1 MIEIL
6 TKVYKASWSRGLEA
20 IQIYKPNEAP
30 THLKPF
36 EIVLMLNFWR
46 KAPEGSPLRKCDKD
60 LKLEFGNS
68 EYILCNKNLTSTW
81 LPWTCESR
89 FRFYGYLKL
98 RDNDILPIQII
109 FFSFINDKCSC
120 KTVIL
125 WKSSRCSHVKY
136 MYLYNPPWVTSRK
149 FVNTVRHV
157 TAIKPMKRAQ
167 HTKFTVT

>member
-1 MIEIL
+1 MKFRLKFVKFLDPEAL
-6 TKVYKASWSRGLEA
+6 KRSRYPSRTKHPLICNRL
-20 IQIYKPNEAP
+20 N
-30 THLKPF
+30 
-36 EIVLMLNFWR
+36 VLMLNFWR
-46 KAPEGSPLRKCDKD
+46 KSPEGSPLRKCDKD

-68 EYILCNKNLTSTW
+68 KYILWNKNLTSIW

-109 FFSFINDKCSC
+109 IFSFINDKCSC

-136 MYLYNPPWVTSRK
+136 IYLYNPPWVTSRK

-157 TAIKPMKRAQ
+157 TAIKPMKRAL
-167 HTKFTVT
+167 HTKFIVT